1 MRQPSMST
9 TFLRPGVDFE
19 AKPRAEVRRNALGNM
34 ALVGPSLANR
44 RAAVMTNR
52 RVGVIDR
59 ATKRENIMQW
69 LTSTP
74 VA

>member
-34 ALVGPSLANR
+34 ALVGSVARKPTR
-44 RAAVMTNR
+44 RRDDEPAGGR
-52 RVGVIDR
+52 Y
-59 ATKRENIMQW
+59 
-69 LTSTP
+69 
-74 VA
+74 